1 MTSGGPWIN
10 RWENDIVKRNV
21 MKIGILSK
29 EDYRKRTV
37 AIARGE
43 HKPRKDEPKVWF
55 ESMESLG
62 QILSGQNQ
70 KLLRVIRDT
79 HPLSLT
85 ELEKT
90 SGRKKSNLSR
100 TLKTLSN
107 YGIVELIREKGTVRP
122 VVKATAFTV
131 ELSL

>member
-1 MTSGGPWIN
+1 M
-10 RWENDIVKRNV
+10 RKNV

-29 EDYRKRTV
+29 DDYRKRTI
-37 AIARGE
+37 AIAKGE
-43 HKPRKDEPKVWF
+43 YTPKKNEPTVWF

-70 KLLRVIRDT
+70 RLLRIIRDSA
-79 HPLSLT
+79 PDSLT
-85 ELEKT
+85 ELEKV

-107 YGIVELIREKGTVRP
+107 YGIVDLVREKGTVRP
-122 VVKATAFTV
+122 VVKATEFKV
-131 ELSL
+131 ELRI